1 MKEAYKCA
9 LGLML
14 ALILIGGLAC
24 CDGGGGGGG
33 GGANPSTTVVGSGNI
48 VEETR
53 SVTGA
58 TGGVVLSGVA
68 DLTIEQGAPK
78 ELILRTDDN
87 LMAYILTEV
96 RGGILEIGKDPSVS
110 LQPSRLQGTG
120 IEADLTLSSID
131 SIYSITL
138 SGVGSITVPDDL
150 TTTQLELT
158 KSGVGGIDIF
168 NLDAQTLDVLISGI
182 GGISVNGGQ
191 VDDQLITLLG
201 FLGDYDAGNL
211 SSETVDV
218 EIAGGG
224 SATVR
229 VSTTLNAHIT
239 GSGSVFYH
247 GSPVVTRTGNGS
259 GNVVQ
264 LSQ

>member
-1 MKEAYKCA
+1 MIVFVSFSLPFT
-9 LGLML
+9 LGGC
-14 ALILIGGLAC
+14 GGDG
-24 CDGGGGGGG
+24 DGGNNS
-33 GGANPSTTVVGSGNI
+33 NPTRTVVGSGNI

-53 SVTGA
+53 NVTGV
-58 TGGVVLSGVA
+58 TGGVVLSGIA
-68 DLTIEQGAPK
+68 NLTIEQGAPEK
-78 ELILRTDDN
+78 LILRTDDN
-87 LMAYILTEV
+87 LMAYILANV
-96 RGGILEIGKDPSVS
+96 RGGILEIRKDPTVS

-120 IEADLTLSSID
+120 IEADLTLRSINSID
-131 SIYSITL
+131 SIAL
-138 SGVGSITVPDDL
+138 SGVGGITAPDDL

-158 KSGVGGIDIF
+158 NSGVGGINIS
-168 NLDAQTLDVLISGI
+168 NLDAQSLDVLISRI
-182 GGISVNGGQ
+182 GGISIDDGQ
-191 VDDQLITLLG
+191 VDDQFITLLG
-201 FLGDYDAGNL
+201 SLGDYDAGNL
-211 SSETVDV
+211 SSATVDV
-218 EIAGGG
+218 EIAGGK

>member
-14 ALILIGGLAC
+14 ALTLIGGLAC
-24 CDGGGGGGG
+24 CDGGGGDNS
-33 GGANPSTTVVGSGNI
+33 NPVQTVVGSGNI
-48 VEETR
+48 VQETR

-58 TGGVVLSGVA
+58 TGVNLSGVA
-68 DLTIEQGAPK
+68 NLTIEQGAPE
-78 ELILRTDDN
+78 ELILETDDN
-87 LMAYILTEV
+87 LMAFILTDV
-96 RGGILEIGKDPSVS
+96 QNGILVISKDPTVS
-110 LQPSRLQGTG
+110 LRPSRSQGTG
-120 IEADLTLSSID
+120 IEAHLTLSSID
-131 SIYSITL
+131 SITL
-138 SGVGSITVPDDL
+138 SGVGGITVPDDL

-158 KSGVGGIDIF
+158 KSGIGGIDIF

-182 GGISVNGGQ
+182 GGISVDGGQ

-218 EIAGGG
+218 EIAGGK

-229 VSTTLNAHIT
+229 VSTTLNANIT

-247 GSPVVTRTGNGS
+247 GSPTVTRTGTGS
-259 GNVVQ
+259 GSVDQ
-264 LSQ
+264 LSP

>member
-14 ALILIGGLAC
+14 ALTLIGGLAC
-24 CDGGGGGGG
+24 CDGGGGSSGGD
-33 GGANPSTTVVGSGNI
+33 GANPVSTVVGSGNI
-48 VEETR
+48 VQEPR

-58 TGGVVLSGVA
+58 TGVDLRGVA
-68 DLTIEQGAPK
+68 SLTIEQGAPE
-78 ELILRTDDN
+78 ELILQTDDN
-87 LMAYILTEV
+87 LMAYILTDV
-96 RGGILEIGKDPSVS
+96 RGGILEIRKDPTVS
-110 LQPSRLQGTG
+110 LRPSRMQGTG

-131 SIYSITL
+131 SITQSG
-138 SGVGSITVPDDL
+138 SGVGGITVSDL

-158 KSGVGGIDIF
+158 QSGIGGIDIF
-168 NLDAQTLDVLISGI
+168 NLDAQTLDVLKSGI
-182 GGISVNGGQ
+182 GNISVDGQ
-191 VDDQLITLLG
+191 VDDQMITLLG
-201 FLGDYDAGNL
+201 FIGDYDAEDL
-211 SSETVDV
+211 SSATVDV

-259 GNVVQ
+259 GSVVQ
-264 LSQ
+264 LSP

>member
-1 MKEAYKCA
+1 MKEAHKCT

-14 ALILIGGLAC
+14 VLVLVGELAC
-24 CDGGGGGGG
+24 DGGGGGG
-33 GGANPSTTVVGSGNI
+33 GGANPNTTVVGSGNI

-68 DLTIEQGAPK
+68 DLTIEQGAPE
-78 ELILRTDDN
+78 ELVLRTDDN
-87 LMAYILTEV
+87 LMAYILTDV
-96 RGGILEIGKDPSVS
+96 RGGILEIRKDPTVS

-120 IEADLTLSSID
+120 IEANLTLSSID
-131 SIYSITL
+131 SIFSITL
-138 SGVGSITVPDDL
+138 SGVGGITVTDTL
-150 TTTQLELT
+150 TTTRLELT
-158 KSGVGGIDIF
+158 TSGIGGIDIF
-168 NLDAQTLDVLISGI
+168 NLDAQTLVVLISGI
-182 GGISVNGGQ
+182 GGISVDAGQ
-191 VDDQLITLLG
+191 VDDQLITLIG
-201 FLGDYDAGNL
+201 FIGDYDAGNL

-218 EIAGGG
+218 EIAGGN

-264 LSQ
+264 LSP